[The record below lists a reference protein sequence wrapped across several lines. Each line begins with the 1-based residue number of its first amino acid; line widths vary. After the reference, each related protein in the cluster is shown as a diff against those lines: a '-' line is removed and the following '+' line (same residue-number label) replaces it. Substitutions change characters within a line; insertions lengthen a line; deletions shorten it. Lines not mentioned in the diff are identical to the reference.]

1 MTERVV
7 LHIGAPKTGTT
18 FLQEV
23 LFANKARLEE
33 HGILVPGKQ
42 WGFHAGAATGLRQGR
57 EGPRYGEWTR
67 LLDALRAWPG
77 QTAIVSCE
85 WFPMATAEQT
95 AEAVAQL
102 QEIGELHVVATARD
116 LVDQV
121 PSAWQEML
129 KLGQAS
135 PIDAFV
141 ATMERP
147 KGRWC
152 WNVLDV
158 ADALDRWGADLPPE
172 QVHVVTLPPRGAP
185 PGTLWDRF
193 AAACGLDPSWCSTDV
208 KFARES
214 IGVEAARLLELAG
227 PALRSAV
234 QTKTGRR
241 NEAYV
246 WIQRY
251 LAHDMLL
258 AYPGAKITPSD
269 EQIQAVRERSLR
281 SIDRLRGRGYSVV
294 GDLADLT
301 SSVLPDG
308 ARHPDTVTDAEVLA
322 IATKLLP
329 AMLDRLPEER
339 RTAVAL
345 HLVAEA
351 LGETRGRTPE
361 PKKARPATADAGEAG
376 ATAQSPKPGKPAAR
390 PAQAPA
396 APRSRVRRRMVRA
409 QKLLR
414 RGFDRLR

>member
-7 LHIGAPKTGTT
+7 IHIGAPKTGTT

-23 LFANKARLEE
+23 LFANKERLEE
-33 HGILVPGKQ
+33 HGVLVPGSQ

-57 EGPRYGEWTR
+57 DGRRYGEWTR
-67 LLDALRAWPG
+67 LLD
-77 QTAIVSCE
+77 TAREWSGETTIVSCE

-95 AEAVAQL
+95 AEALTQL

-121 PSAWQEML
+121 PSAWQEVL
-129 KLGQAS
+129 KLGQS
-135 PIDAFV
+135 TPIDEFV
-141 ATMERP
+141 SMMDRP

-152 WNVLDV
+152 WSVLDV
-158 ADALDRWGADLPPE
+158 AEALERWGAGLPPE
-172 QVHVVTLPPRGAP
+172 QVHVVTLPPRGGP
-185 PGTLWDRF
+185 PGALWDRF
-193 AAACGLDPSWCSTDV
+193 AAACGIDPSWCATDV

-214 IGVEAARLLELAG
+214 IGVEAASLLELAG
-227 PALRSAV
+227 PTLRAAI
-234 QTKTGRR
+234 QTGTGRR

-251 LAHDMLL
+251 LSHDMLL
-258 AYPGAKITPSD
+258 AYPGAKITPGD
-269 EQIQAVRERSLR
+269 EQIKAVRERSNR
-281 SIDRLRGRGYSVV
+281 SIERLRARGYDIV

-301 SSVLPDG
+301 SSALPDG
-308 ARHPDTVTDAEVLA
+308 ARHPDTVTDAEVLD

-361 PKKARPATADAGEAG
+361 PKKPASSGTPGQADAPVQAPLPKEPPARPAAV
-376 ATAQSPKPGKPAAR
+376 S
-390 PAQAPA
+390 A
-396 APRSRVRRRMVRA
+396 APRSRVRRRMAHARE
-409 QKLLR
+409 LLR
-414 RGFDRLR
+414 RGIDRLR